1 MKIAF
6 SKQHIVLAA
15 HLYLGSVFGVKQHA
29 ICGLYCPDVGS
40 HSDHLPPRQ
49 PASDCHSGWD
59 QDATATAPLAGL
71 AIGGDQHA
79 IMEHP
84 DGQCAVIQ
92 SARLL
97 GGVPVTHYSVTA
109 PTPHDRAD
117 DQQKSNDP
125 GHSSC
130 DAHDTVSPQITTSV
144 EDFRLG
150 IF

>member
-1 MKIAF
+1 MKITF

-15 HLYLGSVFGVKQHA
+15 YLYLGAVFRVEQHA
-29 ICGLYCPDVGS
+29 ICGLDCPDIGPY
-40 HSDHLPPRQ
+40 SDYLSPRQ
-49 PASDCHSGWD
+49 AASDGHSRWD

-71 AIGGDQHA
+71 AVGGDQHP

-92 SARLL
+92 STWLRGAVL
-97 GGVPVTHYSVTA
+97 VTHYSVTS
-109 PTPHDRAD
+109 PSLHDRAD
-117 DQQKSNDP
+117 DQQKSNNP
-125 GHSSC
+125 CHSSC
-130 DAHDTVSPQITTSV
+130 DAHDPVSTQITTSV